1 MSNTLSIRFEEAL
14 VYASRLHREQRRKG
28 TRIPYIAHL
37 LAVASL
43 VLEAGGGEDEVI
55 AALLHDG
62 PEDQGGEE
70 TLRDI
75 RRRFGDTVAGIV
87 ADCSDT
93 FEEIKP
99 PWKARKLSYLEH
111 LATASTE
118 TLLVSCA
125 DKLHNVRSIVTD
137 YRTLGEA
144 LWGRF
149 KGGREG
155 TLWYYRALLEVF
167 RGASRPPVLL
177 GELEIAVAELER
189 LACAA
194 DES

>member
-155 TLWYYRALLEVF
+155 TLWYYRALLETF
-167 RGASRPPVLL
+167 RQVTQPPALYR
-177 GELEIAVAELER
+177 ELEIAVAELER